1 MNKICNQ
8 GGHEMDNAQ
17 GDNPGIP
24 QATESVQI
32 AAKLPSSC
40 GFIRLNEKGGL
51 EVEFY
56 DHGELAHSFFGNDVS
71 TFYTI
76 STEQFPTLLTA
87 LEQRQAMHSLNR
99 VAAQVDWTDTS
110 HFGLP
115 TRVAHSFLDIE
126 DLLEWLKAS
135 DLQLHTRTDT
145 WV

>member
-1 MNKICNQ
+1 MDNTQ
-8 GGHEMDNAQ
+8 GG
-17 GDNPGIP
+17 NPSTP
-24 QATESVQI
+24 KATESVQM

-71 TFYTI
+71 TYYTI
-76 STEQFPTLLTA
+76 STEQFPTLVTA
-87 LEQRQAMHSLNR
+87 LQQRQAMHSLDR
-99 VAAQVDWTDTS
+99 VASQVDWTDNS
-110 HFGLP
+110 ISGLP

-126 DLLEWLKAS
+126 DLLEWLRAS

>member
-1 MNKICNQ
+1 
-8 GGHEMDNAQ
+8 MDNAQ
-17 GDNPGIP
+17 EGNPGTP

-32 AAKLPSSC
+32 AAKLQRSC
-40 GFIRLNEKGGL
+40 GFIQLNEKGAL

-76 STEQFPTLLTA
+76 SIGQFPALVTA
-87 LEQRQAMHSLNR
+87 LQQRQAMHSLNR

-110 HFGLP
+110 ISGLP

-126 DLLEWLKAS
+126 DLLVWLRAS
-135 DLQLHTRTDT
+135 DVQFHTRTDT

>member
-1 MNKICNQ
+1 
-8 GGHEMDNAQ
+8 MDNAQ
-17 GDNPGIP
+17 GGNPSTP
-24 QATESVQI
+24 QATESIRI
-32 AAKLPSSC
+32 AAMRPSSC

-76 STEQFPTLLTA
+76 STEQFPMLVTA
-87 LEQRQAMHSLNR
+87 LQRRQAMHSLDR

-110 HFGLP
+110 ISGLL

-126 DLLEWLKAS
+126 DLLVWLRAS
-135 DLQLHTRTDT
+135 DVQFHTRTDT